1 MPLISDPTQAQE
13 IYQQAAESGICLV
26 NFCTENRRTTE
37 AIFRAAYA
45 FAQQHGLDGIPV
57 IISATAN
64 YPIEPQLRH
73 YTASGDAKLGLRALL
88 ADVDLYLSEDS
99 PYRDVQA
106 MLHLDHALP
115 DYEQEIIPRC
125 LDKFA
130 TIMYDCSYYSF
141 DENIRRTAEFV
152 EQHGHQ
158 VLVEGCVDE
167 IIQSEDAGVEEG
179 HLTDPVQAER
189 FLRETGVALIVP
201 NLGTEHRSTAAVARY
216 HGDLA
221 CQIRDLIGS
230 IQVLHGSSSLAD
242 ADLPRLAG
250 DGIVKFNVW
259 SIFERLGGQAVA
271 RHVFHNLGNMLP
283 EPALRAWQAE
293 GLLGDTCFDPSYI
306 DDHCQ
311 GTLGPKGWALVERG
325 RRDVWEEAVMARMVF
340 YLEQLGYANWH

>member
-1 MPLISDPTQAQE
+1 MPLITDPSQTRE
-13 IYQQAAESGICLV
+13 IYGQAAESGICLV

-37 AIFRAAYA
+37 AIFRAGHA
-45 FAQQHGLDGIPV
+45 FAQQHGIRDLPV
-57 IISATAN
+57 IVSVTAN
-64 YPIEPQLRH
+64 YPIEPQLQY
-73 YTASGDAKLGLRALL
+73 YTGAGDAKLGLRALL
-88 ADVDLYLSEDS
+88 ADVDIYLSEDS
-99 PYRDVQA
+99 PYRDLQV

-125 LDKFA
+125 LEPFA
-130 TIMYDCSYYSF
+130 TIMYDCSYYPF

-179 HLTDPVQAER
+179 HLTDPAQAER

-221 CQIRDLIGS
+221 QEIRARVGT
-230 IQVLHGSSSLAD
+230 IQVLHGSSSLHD
-242 ADLPRLAG
+242 ADLPRLPG

-271 RHVFHNLGNMLP
+271 ADMVRNLGNLVP
-283 EPALRAWQAE
+283 EATLRGWQQE
-293 GLLGDTCFDPSYI
+293 GLLGQRFFDDGFI
-306 DDHCQ
+306 RDDCQ
-311 GTLGPKGWALVERG
+311 GALGPKGWAVVER
-325 RRDVWEEAVMARMVF
+325 RRRAIWQDAVAARMEF
-340 YLEQLGYANWH
+340 YLEQLGHARWR